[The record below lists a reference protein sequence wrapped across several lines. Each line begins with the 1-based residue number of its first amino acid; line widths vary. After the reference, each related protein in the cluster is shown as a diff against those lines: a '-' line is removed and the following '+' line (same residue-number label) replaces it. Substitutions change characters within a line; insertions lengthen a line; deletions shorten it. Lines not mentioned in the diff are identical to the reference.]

1 MALGRLVGDWRDGA
15 RRYHQAAGRTLSFER
30 SASLVVRVTINKAF
44 KSPLLFKDVYEF
56 KEKARAP
63 GERAD
68 FSWRSHGRLH
78 DYFHAEQYVHIGV
91 RNNSNRKLSSLT
103 FCAHSIGGAMLQIGD
118 GEMIEV
124 KADQPI
130 PLGDLQ
136 PRREII
142 LHLLAGSFWGGYTP
156 KDIKADCPSLG
167 RMNSGRSPPTALA
180 TSVGACTSTESSASS
195 CFCLAYQ
202 IRSAI
207 ISFIVLKPELRPRD
221 VVIVV
226 GMLLSGAEKQQPEDD
241 SRPTLR

>member
-142 LHLLAGSFWGGYTP
+142 LHLLAGSFSGGYTP
-156 KDIKADCPSLG
+156 KDIKANLVFSADELGKVAYKLPLPFYQRMRWRGSL
-167 RMNSGRSPPTALA
+167 RLL
-180 TSVGACTSTESSASS
+180 GACVWHIDLGGNRGFSA
-195 CFCLAYQ
+195 Y
-202 IRSAI
+202 
-207 ISFIVLKPELRPRD
+207 
-221 VVIVV
+221 
-226 GMLLSGAEKQQPEDD
+226 
-241 SRPTLR
+241 

>member
-15 RRYHQAAGRTLSFER
+15 RRYHQAAGQTQLFER

-142 LHLLAGSFWGGYTP
+142 LHLLADRFGAGTLRRTSRRTWY
-156 KDIKADCPSLG
+156 SR
-167 RMNSGRSPPTALA
+167 RMNLEKSPTSSPCRSISACAGAEFLA
-180 TSVGACTSTESSASS
+180 SWCL
-195 CFCLAYQ
+195 CLAYRFGWQ
-202 IRSAI
+202 SW
-207 ISFIVLKPELRPRD
+207 L
-221 VVIVV
+221 
-226 GMLLSGAEKQQPEDD
+226 
-241 SRPTLR
+241 

>member
-1 MALGRLVGDWRDGA
+1 MPGSPSSGFKKPNSHGHFLTFRSLFGYGTEAQALRCRGRWGAGGTTCTCARGHDSDRKGKGGKQVGAWLWGVLSVIGVTVLAGITKRLVDS
-15 RRYHQAAGRTLSFER
+15 LFER

-142 LHLLAGSFWGGYTP
+142 LHLLAGSFWGGY
-156 KDIKADCPSLG
+156 AGS
-167 RMNSGRSPPTALA
+167 SG
-180 TSVGACTSTESSASS
+180 
-195 CFCLAYQ
+195 
-202 IRSAI
+202 
-207 ISFIVLKPELRPRD
+207 
-221 VVIVV
+221 
-226 GMLLSGAEKQQPEDD
+226 
-241 SRPTLR
+241 